1 MRRKAFGN
9 LLLCVLL
16 LDLFNVLAIGRLYE
30 SSKLQRLNTD
40 TITKSEFRKQQLDN
54 QVLTYINDLEDP
66 SEFLGLY
73 WLETDFH
80 TKKLSGSLDNVKHT
94 ETKWSQ
100 RKDWN
105 LYRTCCKSIW
115 SDVKY
120 FPVAMINGEEN
131 KLEFADSWMNKR
143 TYNGKRGHEGTD
155 IMSDVNTPG
164 YYPIVSMTDGVV
176 TSIGWLQLGG
186 YRVGISSP
194 SGGYYYYAHL
204 DSYANIKEGDH
215 IKAGELIGFMGDSG
229 YGVEGTKGQFPVHL
243 HVGIYLYQNNQ
254 EISVNPYWVLRYVE
268 NLSKVWYNNS

>member
-94 ETKWSQ
+94 ETIWSQ